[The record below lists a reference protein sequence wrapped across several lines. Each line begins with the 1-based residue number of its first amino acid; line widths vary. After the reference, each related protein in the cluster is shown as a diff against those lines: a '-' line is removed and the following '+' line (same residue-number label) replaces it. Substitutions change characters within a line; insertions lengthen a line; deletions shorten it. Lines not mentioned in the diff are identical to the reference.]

1 MQLSR
6 RELFLLAWRDGRSAA
21 AARPPEPPAPVFLR
35 PPGARPEAEF
45 LAACTRCDA
54 CLIAC
59 PRESIRRAGH
69 ELGAANEGTPVI
81 LPSEQPCW
89 LCKDM
94 PCITAC
100 EPAALLPLAQVRD
113 ARLGSVHVRAE
124 ACYAAQGNLCDV
136 CAERCP
142 VRPKAIRVSLGT
154 APALDPELC
163 TGCAV
168 CAWLCPA
175 RAIDV
180 RPRAASASLLAQK
193 PGEPGPPSPLSS
205 ATIHGAW

>member
-1 MQLSR
+1 MELSR
-6 RELFLLAWRDGRSAA
+6 RELFLGLGRRVGPA
-21 AARPPEPPAPVFLR
+21 EPGTVFLR
-35 PPGARPEAEF
+35 PPGALSERDF

-69 ELGAANEGTPVI
+69 ELGPRNEGTPVI

-89 LCKDM
+89 CCADL
-94 PCITAC
+94 PCIAAC
-100 EPAALLPLAQVRD
+100 ETGALAPLGRAGE
-113 ARLGSVHVRAE
+113 ARMGAVTIRE
-124 ACYAAQGNLCDV
+124 QACYAAQGNLCDV

-142 VRPKAIRVSLGT
+142 VRPKAVTVTMGR
-154 APALDPELC
+154 APELDPDRC

-175 RAIDV
+175 DAIDV
-180 RPRAASASLLAQK
+180 LARP
-193 PGEPGPPSPLSS
+193 
-205 ATIHGAW
+205 